1 MDQTKLTDL
10 EATKQLFD
18 RLKVPYAENTE
29 DLGSEENP
37 WFQIIGADGT
47 KIPVYGEHKCLE
59 LYPWD
64 HEGPMSWY
72 HCNFYFRPDGSFV
85 LIDYGE

>member
-1 MDQTKLTDL
+1 MV
-10 EATKQLFD
+10 A
-18 RLKVPYAENTE
+18 A
-29 DLGSEENP
+29 LGDV
-37 WFQIIGADGT
+37 F
-47 KIPVYGEHKCLE
+47 GEFREHNRFE